1 MAKDR
6 LITPSYCFILAANF
20 LLYFGFWLLIPV
32 LPFYLSEFFQ
42 AGNSTIGIVLSC
54 YTVAALCIRPF
65 SGYLLDTFAR
75 KPLYLFAYFI
85 FMMMFGGYLIAGSL
99 TLFIIFRIIHG
110 VSFGMVTVGGNT
122 VVIDIMPSSRRG
134 EGLGY
139 YGLTNNTAMS
149 IGPMFGLFLHDA
161 GVSFATIFCYAF
173 GSCILGFLC
182 ASLVKT
188 PYKPPVKREPIS
200 LDRFILMKGLPA
212 GLSLLLLSIPYGM
225 TTNYVA
231 MYARQIGLNTQTGFF
246 FTFMAV
252 GMAISRIFSGK
263 LVDRGKITQ
272 VIAAGLYLV
281 VFSFFLLSTCVYLIQ
296 WNDTAC
302 TLLFFGI
309 ALLMGVGFGI
319 MFPAFN
325 TLFVNLAP
333 NSQRGTATS
342 TYLTSWDVGIGI
354 GMLTGGYIAE
364 ISTFDKAYLF
374 GACLTVVSALYFR
387 LKVTPHY
394 HKNTMR
400 KKERYEKVIAW
411 FQDNI
416 PVAETELHYNNP
428 YELLIAV
435 ILSAQCTDKR
445 VNIITPPLYKDF
457 PTPEALAAT
466 TPEVIFEYIRSVSYP
481 NNKAKHLVGMA
492 KMLVNDFNSE
502 VPDNLEDLIK
512 LPGVGR
518 KTANVIQSVVFKKA
532 AMAVDTHVFRV
543 SHRIGLV
550 PDSCT
555 TPFSVEKELVKNI
568 PEKLIPIAHHWLIL
582 HGRYVC
588 QARTPKCDTC
598 GLQMMCKYFC
608 NTYKVTKE
616 EPKAKNK

>member
-42 AGNSTIGIVLSC
+42 TGNSTIGIVLSC

-110 VSFGMVTVGGNT
+110 ISFGMVTVGGNT

-212 GLSLLLLSIPYGM
+212 GFSLLLLSIPYGM

-231 MYARQIGLNTQTGFF
+231 MYARQIG
-246 FTFMAV
+246 
-252 GMAISRIFSGK
+252 
-263 LVDRGKITQ
+263 
-272 VIAAGLYLV
+272 
-281 VFSFFLLSTCVYLIQ
+281 
-296 WNDTAC
+296 
-302 TLLFFGI
+302 
-309 ALLMGVGFGI
+309 
-319 MFPAFN
+319 
-325 TLFVNLAP
+325 
-333 NSQRGTATS
+333 
-342 TYLTSWDVGIGI
+342 
-354 GMLTGGYIAE
+354 
-364 ISTFDKAYLF
+364 
-374 GACLTVVSALYFR
+374 
-387 LKVTPHY
+387 
-394 HKNTMR
+394 
-400 KKERYEKVIAW
+400 
-411 FQDNI
+411 
-416 PVAETELHYNNP
+416 
-428 YELLIAV
+428 
-435 ILSAQCTDKR
+435 
-445 VNIITPPLYKDF
+445 
-457 PTPEALAAT
+457 
-466 TPEVIFEYIRSVSYP
+466 
-481 NNKAKHLVGMA
+481 
-492 KMLVNDFNSE
+492 
-502 VPDNLEDLIK
+502 
-512 LPGVGR
+512 
-518 KTANVIQSVVFKKA
+518 
-532 AMAVDTHVFRV
+532 
-543 SHRIGLV
+543 
-550 PDSCT
+550 
-555 TPFSVEKELVKNI
+555 
-568 PEKLIPIAHHWLIL
+568 
-582 HGRYVC
+582 
-588 QARTPKCDTC
+588 
-598 GLQMMCKYFC
+598 
-608 NTYKVTKE
+608 
-616 EPKAKNK
+616 